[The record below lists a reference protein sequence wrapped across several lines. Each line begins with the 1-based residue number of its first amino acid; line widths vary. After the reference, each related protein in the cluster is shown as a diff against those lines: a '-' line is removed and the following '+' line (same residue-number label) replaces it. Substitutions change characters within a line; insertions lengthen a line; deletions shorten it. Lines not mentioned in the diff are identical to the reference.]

1 MNNLTELAQ
10 VVPLG
15 QLDIA
20 DDVKQVDFKLMI
32 KEKKKKV
39 EKPQIFSHTKIIEL
53 KILMKYFETFS

>member
-15 QLDIA
+15 QLDVA

-32 KEKKKKV
+32 KEKKKKL
-39 EKPQIFSHTKIIEL
+39 KSHRSLATL
-53 KILMKYFETFS
+53 R

>member
-32 KEKKKKV
+32 KEKKKV

>member
-32 KEKKKKV
+32 KEKKKLK
-39 EKPQIFSHTKIIEL
+39 SHRSLATL
-53 KILMKYFETFS
+53 R